1 MILIMQR
8 LRLYVFIFSFMFFAL
23 QSAFAQEGRKI
34 RVGSGS
40 LLEGYYS
47 IGLKLCRYVS
57 KANNGIPCEVVP
69 TKGSLENLWLLQRG
83 KIDFAFT
90 LSNLAIDSYEGKGY
104 FATTEPFKN
113 MSQVLKLHSEIFT
126 VIVKD
131 DDNILVF
138 SDLDGKKI
146 SNGSPKSD
154 SSVIYNALEAYYDFK
169 KPPTDIELAYE
180 DYAHEFCVGNVDA
193 IMIMAGHPSALVNF
207 ITHACES
214 DFVTIDSSKVNQLL
228 KSNPGFHKAILPE
241 GRYPGITKDQDT
253 IGVNA
258 ILVTAD
264 HDDKKITQNFLD
276 LFPSIVDR
284 FKSSHPALYDI
295 DAEDFRKNFVLPAF
309 VAENVDNKEA

>member
-1 MILIMQR
+1 MH
-8 LRLYVFIFSFMFFAL
+8 
-23 QSAFAQEGRKI
+23 
-34 RVGSGS
+34 
-40 LLEGYYS
+40 
-47 IGLKLCRYVS
+47 GLKKKPINDFYTSIKRMGMENFVFYVIPLAQHLAPLYEMLLVKWYKPTLNTQYVNQNS
-57 KANNGIPCEVVP
+57 KKQIN
-69 TKGSLENLWLLQRG
+69 
-83 KIDFAFT
+83 DF
-90 LSNLAIDSYEGKGY
+90 
-104 FATTEPFKN
+104 P
-113 MSQVLKLHSEIFT
+113 SQMK
-126 VIVKD
+126 
-131 DDNILVF
+131 
-138 SDLDGKKI
+138 
-146 SNGSPKSD
+146 
-154 SSVIYNALEAYYDFK
+154 EAYYDFK

-228 KSNPGFHKAILPE
+228 KSNPGFHNAILPE
-241 GRYPGITKDQDT
+241 GGYPGITKDQDT

-264 HDDKKITQNFLD
+264 HVDKKITQNFLD

>member
-1 MILIMQR
+1 MQR
-8 LRLYVFIFSFMFFAL
+8 LRFCIFIFLFMLFIV
-23 QSAFAQEGRKI
+23 QNAFAQEERKI
-34 RVGSGS
+34 RVGAGS

-47 IGLKLCRYVS
+47 IGLKLCRYIS
-57 KANNGIPCEVVP
+57 RANDGIPCEVVP

-90 LSNLAIDSYEGKGY
+90 LSNLAIDSYAGKGY

-113 MSQVLKLHSEIFT
+113 MYQLLKLHNEIFT

-154 SSVIYNALEAYYDFK
+154 SSVIYKALESYYDFK
-169 KPPTDIELAYE
+169 KAPTDIELAYE
-180 DYAHEFCVGNVDA
+180 DYAHEFCVGNIDA
-193 IMIMAGHPSALVNF
+193 IMIMTGHPSALVNF

-228 KSNPGFHKAILPE
+228 KSNPGFHKVTLPE
-241 GRYPGITKDQDT
+241 GGYPGITKNQDT

-264 HDDKKITQNFLD
+264 HVDKKIVQNFLD
-276 LFPSIVDR
+276 YFPKIVDR

-295 DAEDFRKNFVLPAF
+295 GAEDFRKNFVLPAF
-309 VAENVDNKEA
+309 IAENVDNKEA